1 MPKQMKSE
9 KPSSTTAANTAA
21 HGAKHPMV
29 AKLTTH
35 EKVMLCLASG
45 CEMEFEP
52 HPTDTGM
59 TIIRPKHPVAI
70 TWDGKGYL
78 VMEAS
83 KP

>member
-1 MPKQMKSE
+1 
-9 KPSSTTAANTAA
+9 
-21 HGAKHPMV
+21 MV
-29 AKLTTH
+29 EKLTMH
-35 EKVMLCLASG
+35 EKVMLCVASG
-45 CEMEFEP
+45 CEIEFEP
-52 HPTDTGM
+52 HPTEIGR